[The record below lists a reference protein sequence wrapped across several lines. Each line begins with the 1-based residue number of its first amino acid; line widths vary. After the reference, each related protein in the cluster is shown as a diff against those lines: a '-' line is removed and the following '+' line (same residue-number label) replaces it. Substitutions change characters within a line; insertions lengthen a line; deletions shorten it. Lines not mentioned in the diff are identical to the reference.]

1 MDKASP
7 NTTLELLERIVADA
21 CDCKLREKCLD
32 KTSKDCLKHR
42 NIYAEA
48 LMNHTVTQL
57 S

>member
-1 MDKASP
+1 MDNATPES
-7 NTTLELLERIVADA
+7 TLAILERIVAQT

-32 KTSKDCLKHR
+32 KTSLDCLKHR

-48 LMNHTVTQL
+48 MINETVTRL